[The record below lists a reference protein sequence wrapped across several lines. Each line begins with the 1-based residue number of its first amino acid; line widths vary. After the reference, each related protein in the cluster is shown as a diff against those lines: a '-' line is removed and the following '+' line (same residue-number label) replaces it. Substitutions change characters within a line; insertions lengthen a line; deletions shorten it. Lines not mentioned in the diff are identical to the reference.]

1 MARVAPP
8 TDPYKLL
15 QVDPEADPEIIVAA
29 YRRLA
34 RRYHPDVSASGE
46 AAAMMV
52 ALNRARDT
60 LLDPARRAE
69 LDRQRRGSA
78 GGADASPAAPAGHGP
93 GQPGSGSAGPPPGQP
108 RTGSAGAGSR
118 QPGTESAGP
127 PPGNASGS
135 RLDFG
140 RYAGWSLG
148 EIARVDI
155 AYLEWLDRMSI
166 GRRYREEVDGLL
178 RRSGRRGTA
187 RRVEEPRGLF
197 RRR

>member
-1 MARVAPP
+1 MARVAPT

-34 RRYHPDVSASGE
+34 RRYHPDVSARGE

-78 GGADASPAAPAGHGP
+78 GDADAAPAAPAGHGP
-93 GQPGSGSAGPPPGQP
+93 GQPGSG
-108 RTGSAGAGSR
+108 
-118 QPGTESAGP
+118 SAGP

>member
-1 MARVAPP
+1 MTPP
-8 TDPYKLL
+8 IDPYKLL

-34 RRYHPDVSASGE
+34 RRYHPDIAANDA

-52 ALNRARDT
+52 ALNGARDL

-69 LDRQRRGSA
+69 LDRQRGAVQGSPGPGETGRGV
-78 GGADASPAAPAGHGP
+78 ASPVHGAGAMSPVGSVDPVAARDRGPAR
-93 GQPGSGSAGPPPGQP
+93 STDAGSAGPPPGNP
-108 RTGSAGAGSR
+108 
-118 QPGTESAGP
+118 
-127 PPGNASGS
+127 SGS
-135 RLDFG
+135 TLDFG

-148 EIARVDI
+148 EIARADI

-166 GRRYREEVDGLL
+166 GRRYRDEVDGLL
-178 RRSGRRGTA
+178 RRAGRRGPA

>member
-34 RRYHPDVSASGE
+34 RRYHPDVSARGE

-69 LDRQRRGSA
+69 LDRQRRGNA

-93 GQPGSGSAGPPPGQP
+93 GQPGSGSAG
-108 RTGSAGAGSR
+108 AGSR
-118 QPGTESAGP
+118 QPGSGSAGP

-187 RRVEEPRGLF
+187 RRIEEPRGLF